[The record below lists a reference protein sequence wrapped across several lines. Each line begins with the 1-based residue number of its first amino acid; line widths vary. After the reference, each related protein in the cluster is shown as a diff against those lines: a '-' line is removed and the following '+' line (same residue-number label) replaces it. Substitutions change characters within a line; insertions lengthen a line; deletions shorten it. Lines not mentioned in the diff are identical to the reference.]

1 MRREQIITITSGSDI
16 MFRIIPAID
25 LKNRKCV
32 SLIQGIP
39 GTERVSLED
48 PVGIAA
54 RWVEEGAAVL
64 HLIDLDGAIEGKR
77 LNSLIIESIVKEF
90 DVETQVGGGIRSKD
104 DAEKLLE
111 VGVDRVIL
119 GTAAVKNPLLV
130 EELAGEFG
138 SERIIVA
145 LDSKD
150 GKVTTHGW
158 AKQSAF
164 TAVELGRKFEKLG
177 AGSIL
182 FTDINTEGLLKGVNP
197 KPTQELAQA
206 LCIPVI
212 ASGGITTL
220 KDIEAI
226 KRTGAKGIVVGAA
239 LYVGNFT
246 LKEALEL
253 EEVGF

>member
-1 MRREQIITITSGSDI
+1 

-39 GTERVSLED
+39 GTERVSLD
-48 PVGIAA
+48 NPQGIAA
-54 RWVEEGAAVL
+54 RWVKEGAAVL

-77 LNSLIIESIVKEF
+77 LNRPIIESIVKKF
-90 DVETQVGGGIRSKD
+90 DVETQVGGGIRSKE
-104 DAEKLLE
+104 DAAELLDM
-111 VGVDRVIL
+111 GVDRVIL
-119 GTAAVKNPLLV
+119 GTAAINDPNLV

-150 GKVTTHGW
+150 GMVTTHGW
-158 AKQSAF
+158 AKKSGF
-164 TAVELGRKFEKLG
+164 TAVELGKKFEKLG

-197 KPTQELAQA
+197 TPTRELVDA
-206 LCIPVI
+206 LGIPVI

-220 KDIEAI
+220 SDIETI
-226 KRTGAKGIVVGAA
+226 KGTGAKGVVVGAA

-246 LKEALEL
+246 LREALEM
-253 EEVGF
+253 EEDQG

>member
-1 MRREQIITITSGSDI
+1 

-39 GTERVSLED
+39 GTERVSLD
-48 PVGIAA
+48 NPQGIAA
-54 RWVEEGAAVL
+54 RWVKEGAAVL

-77 LNSLIIESIVKEF
+77 LNRPIIESIVKKF
-90 DVETQVGGGIRSKD
+90 DVETQVGGGIRSKE
-104 DAEKLLE
+104 DAAELLDM
-111 VGVDRVIL
+111 GVDRVIF
-119 GTAAVKNPLLV
+119 GTAAINDPNLV

-150 GKVTTHGW
+150 GMVTTHGW
-158 AKQSAF
+158 AKKSGF
-164 TAVELGRKFEKLG
+164 TAVELGKKFEKLG

-197 KPTQELAQA
+197 KPTNELAQA
-206 LCIPVI
+206 LGIPVI

-220 KDIEAI
+220 SDIEII
-226 KRTGAKGIVVGAA
+226 KGTGAKGVVVGAA

-246 LKEALEL
+246 LREALEM
-253 EEVGF
+253 EENQDKKNQ

>member
-1 MRREQIITITSGSDI
+1 

-39 GTERVSLED
+39 GTERVSLDNPIE
-48 PVGIAA
+48 IAGS
-54 RWVEEGAAVL
+54 WIKEGASAL
-64 HLIDLDGAIEGKR
+64 HIIDLDGAIEGKR
-77 LNSLIIESIVKEF
+77 LNSQIIESIVKEF
-90 DVETQVGGGIRSKD
+90 YVMTQVGGGIRSKE
-104 DAEKLLE
+104 DAEKLLSI
-111 VGVDRVIL
+111 GVDRVIL
-119 GTAAVKNPLLV
+119 GTAAINNPHLV
-130 EELAGEFG
+130 EELSSEFG

-158 AKQSAF
+158 AKKSDF
-164 TAVELGRKFEKLG
+164 TTVELGRKFEKLG

-197 KPTQELAQA
+197 VPTRELANA
-206 LCIPVI
+206 LDIPVI

-220 KDIEAI
+220 EDIQMI
-226 KRTGAKGIVVGAA
+226 KETGAKGVIVGAA

-246 LKEALEL
+246 LREALKF
-253 EEVGF
+253 EEN